1 MVVRRPRKSMEVSS
15 NSIWFNNDIVIT
27 LENIFVWY
35 FANRAVISGFLR
47 MVPLEELPMRN
58 K

>member
-1 MVVRRPRKSMEVSS
+1 MEVSS